1 MAWHPFDKPLLHM
14 NLDKADSLFNLK
26 DVCWINLTIT
36 KEEAKFE
43 QVLLESD
50 ELKTNSAAATR
61 VYSSPKG
68 IPFSS
73 TKHNLSAS
81 GSTTIPTSYFPFLIS
96 SHIPSIYMLYF
107 KSVLK

>member
-1 MAWHPFDKPLLHM
+1 MLL
-14 NLDKADSLFNLK
+14 K
-26 DVCWINLTIT
+26 
-36 KEEAKFE
+36 
-43 QVLLESD
+43 SD

-81 GSTTIPTSYFPFLIS
+81 GSTTMPTSYFPFLIS
-96 SHIPSIYMLYF
+96 SHIPTMFSGIGSGLWANFPLGIQLIFLILYN
-107 KSVLK
+107 

>member
-1 MAWHPFDKPLLHM
+1 MPPCFSVITF
-14 NLDKADSLFNLK
+14 KA
-26 DVCWINLTIT
+26 
-36 KEEAKFE
+36 KEEDKFE

-81 GSTTIPTSYFPFLIS
+81 GSTTMPTSYFPFLIS
-96 SHIPSIYMLYF
+96 SHIHIMFSGIGSGL
-107 KSVLK
+107 